1 MKARDAAL
9 WLLAWLALLPG
20 FAAARETAA
29 VPGTVALAGGSA
41 QALFSP
47 WDDIEGAIVA
57 SLRAAQRQ
65 VLVQAFSFTSRP
77 IARALID
84 AKRRGIDVRVT
95 VDAAETRRLE
105 GGRIPEL
112 AAAGIPVFVEERYQS
127 AHNKVMVIDAD
138 LPTSTVIT
146 GSYNWSFAAQRRN
159 AENVLIMRGQ
169 TALAGR
175 YRMNWERHQVDARPY
190 TRQ

>member
-1 MKARDAAL
+1 MKAGNVAV

-20 FAAARETAA
+20 MAVARETVVA
-29 VPGTVALAGGSA
+29 PGTVALSGGSA

-57 SLRAAQRQ
+57 RLRAAQRQ

-77 IARALID
+77 IARALIE
-84 AKRRGIDVRVT
+84 AKRRGLDVRVT
-95 VDAAETRRLE
+95 ADAAETQRLE

-112 AAAGIPVFVEERYQS
+112 AAAGIPVFIEERYQS

-138 LPTSTVIT
+138 LPSGTVIT

-159 AENVLIMRGQ
+159 AENVLIMRDQ
-169 TALAGR
+169 AALAAR
-175 YRMNWERHQVDARPY
+175 YRMNWERHQADAKPY
-190 TRQ
+190 SMR

>member
-1 MKARDAAL
+1 MMARERAA
-9 WLLAWLALLPG
+9 WLLALLLLPTIG
-20 FAAARETAA
+20 AARETRA
-29 VPGTVALAGGSA
+29 VPHPIALNGGSA
-41 QALFSP
+41 LALFSP

-84 AKRRGIDVRVT
+84 AKRRGVDVRVT
-95 VDAAETRRLE
+95 ADATETQRLA
-105 GGRIPEL
+105 GGRIAEL
-112 AAAGIPVFVEERYQS
+112 AAAGIPVFIEERYQS

-138 LPTSTVIT
+138 LPTGMVIT

-159 AENVLIMRGQ
+159 AENVLIISGQ
-169 TALAGR
+169 AALAGR
-175 YRMNWERHQVDARPY
+175 YRMNWERHRADAKPY
-190 TRQ
+190 SMR

>member
-1 MKARDAAL
+1 MTAGERAA
-9 WLLAWLALLPG
+9 WLLALLLLPG
-20 FAAARETAA
+20 SGVARETSVIPHAI
-29 VPGTVALAGGSA
+29 ALNGGSA
-41 QALFSP
+41 LALFSP

-84 AKRRGIDVRVT
+84 AKRRGVDVRMT
-95 VDAAETRRLE
+95 ADAAETQRLL
-105 GGRIPEL
+105 GGRIAEL
-112 AAAGIPVFVEERYQS
+112 AAAGIPVFIEERYQS

-138 LPTSTVIT
+138 LPTGRVIT

-159 AENVLIMRGQ
+159 AENVLIISGQ
-169 TALAGR
+169 PALAGR
-175 YRMNWERHQVDARPY
+175 YRMNWERHRADAKPY
-190 TRQ
+190 SMR

>member
-1 MKARDAAL
+1 MMARDRAV
-9 WLLAWLALLPG
+9 WLLALLLLPTIT
-20 FAAARETAA
+20 AARDTTSS
-29 VPGTVALAGGSA
+29 PGAIALVDGSA

-47 WDDIEGAIVA
+47 WDDIEGAVVA
-57 SLRAAQRQ
+57 SLRAAQQQ

-77 IARALID
+77 IARALIA
-84 AKRRGIDVRVT
+84 AKRRGVDVRVT
-95 VDAAETRRLE
+95 ADAGETRRLE

-112 AAAGIPVFVEERYQS
+112 AAAGIPVFIEERYQS

-138 LPTSTVIT
+138 LPTVIVIT

-169 TALAGR
+169 AALAGR
-175 YRMNWERHQVDARPY
+175 YRMNWERHRADARPY
-190 TRQ
+190 TNQ